1 MCLNFIAIPSL
12 SETPEILAIYSIV
25 ISLSF
30 FFRYADFGLVAG
42 GKKYAA
48 ENVTS
53 KNIFLQLKFLGNSF
67 SVTFLI
73 STLISIVLIFLSLNP
88 EILISSLKT
97 EKQFS
102 NVASDLIRILSIVCL
117 LQVIINF
124 VLCLFEINLKKYYCN
139 SVSSVL
145 ALVSIGIF
153 FIVDKDKIDWIV
165 IYFLSIK
172 LLDLVYLFVLIFLT
186 KKVFGLS
193 SIELFRNFKPSKDL
207 LKKTYKL
214 SLTTLITSFLAMI
227 FYEMDSIFL
236 AKTTNLKKI
245 SFYSIAALGP
255 FFIKSIF
262 SVLFSPFNSIFNY
275 FRNNENK
282 YRSYFEKVV
291 IFFFPLTFAG
301 IIAISLYSEQIIFS
315 YVGICYS
322 DSIKP
327 FIMLC
332 LAWSF
337 SFLIYPTGIYLFS
350 MEFNRRVIF
359 CSMIPPLLFWSSN
372 FYDLYINDYLS
383 IEKFCFNKMLANLS
397 ILPIYIFYLIKDKFI
412 NFLLLKKLFK
422 SLIFSLT
429 ILFLT
434 FHPLNVFLNNK
445 KDNFGL
451 ILNLILVGTLI
462 ILIKILDL
470 KVIKNQISIKNI
482 FSKK

>member
-1 MCLNFIAIPSL
+1 MGKFCYISNFYTYLDCIN
-12 SETPEILAIYSIV
+12 
-25 ISLSF
+25 F
-30 FFRYADFGLVAG
+30 F
-42 GKKYAA
+42 
-48 ENVTS
+48 
-53 KNIFLQLKFLGNSF
+53 
-67 SVTFLI
+67 
-73 STLISIVLIFLSLNP
+73 SLNP

-227 FYEMDSIFL
+227 YEMDSIFL
-236 AKTTNLKKI
+236 VKQQPKKI
-245 SFYSIAALGP
+245 SFYSIALGP

-291 IFFFPLTFAG
+291 IFF
-301 IIAISLYSEQIIFS
+301 
-315 YVGICYS
+315 
-322 DSIKP
+322 
-327 FIMLC
+327 
-332 LAWSF
+332 
-337 SFLIYPTGIYLFS
+337 
-350 MEFNRRVIF
+350 
-359 CSMIPPLLFWSSN
+359 
-372 FYDLYINDYLS
+372 
-383 IEKFCFNKMLANLS
+383 
-397 ILPIYIFYLIKDKFI
+397 
-412 NFLLLKKLFK
+412 
-422 SLIFSLT
+422 
-429 ILFLT
+429 
-434 FHPLNVFLNNK
+434 H
-445 KDNFGL
+445 
-451 ILNLILVGTLI
+451 
-462 ILIKILDL
+462 
-470 KVIKNQISIKNI
+470 
-482 FSKK
+482 